1 MRSLARTLLI
11 LMLLCLCLPQ
21 QVLADKTDEIYA
33 VANEAV
39 KAHEAGDI
47 HKALALY
54 SKVIDSGVLGPGD
67 RVLTYCYNNRAMIW
81 LSQGD
86 DDRAF
91 LDLSKGIEYNPD
103 YTAYYNRGTLFEDR
117 GRIDEAL
124 SDYNKALEILPTYGK
139 ALEARGHLLIERG
152 QAGQGRKD
160 LHNAQIARLKIR
172 FF

>member
-11 LMLLCLCLPQ
+11 LLFLCLFLPYP
-21 QVLADKTDEIYA
+21 AAAKTHDRIYA

-39 KAHEAGDI
+39 KAHEAGDL

-54 SKVIDSGVLGPGD
+54 SQVIDSGQLGSGD
-67 RVLTYCYNNRAMIW
+67 RVLTYCYNNRAAIW
-81 LSQGD
+81 LSQGE

-91 LDLSKGIEYNPD
+91 LDLTKGIEYNPD
-103 YTAYYNRGTLFEDR
+103 YTAYYNRGTLFEER

-124 SDYNKALEILPTYGK
+124 ADYTKALEIFPGYGK
-139 ALEARGHLLIERG
+139 ALEARGHLLISRG
-152 QAGQGRKD
+152 QVNQGRSD
-160 LHNAQIARLKIR
+160 LRKAQIARMKIR